1 MTGIK
6 GSFYAFFI
14 YLCPMRFTKQKT
26 HFRNDQSSRNGFI
39 LGVPKAGL
47 EPARGFPH
55 CPLKTSSDRRELF
68 KVCYDCAKSYRI

>member
-1 MTGIK
+1 
-6 GSFYAFFI
+6 
-14 YLCPMRFTKQKT
+14 MRFIKQKT
-26 HFRNDQSSRNGFI
+26 QFRNDHSSGNGFI

-55 CPLKTSSDRRELF
+55 YPLKTSSDHRELF

>member
-68 KVCYDCAKSYRI
+68 KVCYDCAKRDQI